1 MQLQLSFSS
10 SQSNNTTTSLNL
22 PLTVLIKW
30 KWSGNKCSYRSCTA
44 IHLQTETNHSF
55 IYTLLLHNR
64 TIEGVKYMYSIQQQ
78 KKEGKPHS
86 IRTKA
91 NANSTTL
98 TIFFK
103 CSLSAFLC
111 LLSSSQTCHSNTPI
125 GSSIGHRMRRG
136 FIGKDPGGI
145 GWIFR
150 YRLTAFHKI
159 NQIRNTRRVFDG
171 FAFPLSAIICSLIL
185 SVNTH
190 THTHTVLKTI
200 DLNRTRTQCQAP
212 LLVQSLIG
220 YSNYRVLTN

>member
-1 MQLQLSFSS
+1 MEINVATAPVRLSICKLKR
-10 SQSNNTTTSLNL
+10 T
-22 PLTVLIKW
+22 TVLFIH
-30 KWSGNKCSYRSCTA
+30 CCCTA
-44 IHLQTETNHSF
+44 VPSKGWNIC
-55 IYTLLLHNR
+55 
-64 TIEGVKYMYSIQQQ
+64 IQFSNK

-185 SVNTH
+185 SVDTHAH
-190 THTHTVLKTI
+190 THT
-200 DLNRTRTQCQAP
+200 QF
-212 LLVQSLIG
+212 
-220 YSNYRVLTN
+220 